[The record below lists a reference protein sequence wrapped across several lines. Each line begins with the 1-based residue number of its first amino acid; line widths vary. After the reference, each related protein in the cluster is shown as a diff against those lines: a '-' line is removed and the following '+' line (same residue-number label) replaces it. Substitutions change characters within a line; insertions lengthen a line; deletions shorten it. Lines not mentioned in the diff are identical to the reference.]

1 MNSWQKISLA
11 LALISASFLAGIGI
25 FIAERSLLG
34 ILLCLFGAIMTPGL
48 GFMLKKRFVN
58 K

>member
-25 FIAERSLLG
+25 FIAEGSVLG